1 MDNEGKFIV
10 GGVLA
15 VIVLAVS
22 IPWSI
27 SWYYTTTTKAAI
39 EAGYEQQTLQG
50 QPGVHWVKVSK

>member
-1 MDNEGKFIV
+1 MDNQGKFVV

-27 SWYYTTTTKAAI
+27 AWCYTVTTKAAI
-39 EAGYEQQTLQG
+39 EAGYEQQSLQG
-50 QPGVHWVKVSK
+50 QSGVYWVKVSK